1 MNTTD
6 VKDLITNSKNL
17 QTTYL
22 GTRESTMGV
31 EETVEIHDTDRNT
44 HILELGATGTG
55 KTQAAVHTALQD
67 IQKGRG
73 LCFINPKGDAINQLL
88 AKMPEDRLDDV
99 IYINPAE
106 EPVTA
111 VNPLEPHVHE
121 AMSAAALENQ
131 KEIIVGDILALFKRQ
146 SQNWGD
152 QWPRVLSTVLR
163 AYLDLNIRY
172 EESNTL
178 GDALRAITDQDELES
193 LIDRMDDPVIRN
205 HLVNIRDDLSEYEK
219 LPLKNRIQDFL
230 GNEVIRRVIEG
241 ETSIDFYEAIRT
253 GKIIL
258 VDVQRGEIG
267 RNASPLI
274 GSIVLTQVW
283 AAAQARIALPEDER
297 TLFPVFVDEVKH
309 YASESSN
316 FDEILSESREYGLS
330 VWMISQYLDQLDP
343 AMQRAAVNNCR
354 TKIVFQPEIADDGT
368 RVANM
373 LVGLEKD
380 DLQRLGSYR
389 AAMQTPDGSEAVT
402 FDTLPPW
409 ESDRDDTD
417 LERLKQDATVASD
430 DSAEATDLFDLGPA
444 GNAGD
449 QLHTMLLQEA
459 QAYLEA
465 RPAVSQVNLLH
476 QDPGEDRP
484 DGHVLKDNG
493 DVCHLEAEV
502 STLTKPAKV
511 LQNYWRAAFNDRKCI
526 FVVEEAGVDKLINIL
541 EDPVN
546 RRGDDHED
554 DDGSYSYYMDEDGEP
569 FTGIDDLAGADYRIL
584 VRGESG
590 NIRDYGTE
598 TDAECPELD
607 AETSVDELAS
617 FCLFREE
624 NGWCSALET
633 ECVLTEGDPA

>member
-1 MNTTD
+1 MNPDEAATLVRSTE
-6 VKDLITNSKNL
+6 NL
-17 QTTYL
+17 RTTYL

-31 EETVEIHDTDRNT
+31 EETVETRDEDRNT

-73 LCFINPKGDAINQLL
+73 LCFINPKGDAIDQIL
-88 AKMPEDRLDDV
+88 AKIPEDRLDDV

-111 VNPLEPHVHE
+111 VNPLEPHVHD
-121 AMSAAALENQ
+121 AMSTAALENQ

-152 QWPRVLSTVLR
+152 QWPRILSTVLR

-178 GDALRAITDQDELES
+178 GDALRAITDNDEIET

-205 HLVNIRDDLSEYEK
+205 HLINIRDDLSDYEK

-230 GNEVIRRVIEG
+230 GNDVIRRVIEG
-241 ETSIDFYEAIRT
+241 DTSIDFYDAIRT

-373 LVGLEKD
+373 LVGLDKH

-409 ESDRDDTD
+409 DPDRDEKA
-417 LERLKQDATVASD
+417 LERLKREATVASD
-430 DSAEATDLFDLGPA
+430 DSAEAKALFDLGPA

-465 RPAVSQVNLLH
+465 RPAVSQVNLLY

-493 DVCHLEAEV
+493 AVCHLEAEV

-546 RRGDDHED
+546 RRGDDHNDEN
-554 DDGSYSYYMDEDGEP
+554 GTYSYYTDDDGEP
-569 FTGIDDLAGADYRIL
+569 FTGIDDLAGADYRVL

-590 NIRDYGTE
+590 NIRDYGTD

-607 AETSVDELAS
+607 AETSADELTS
-617 FCLFREE
+617 FCLFRED
-624 NGWCSALET
+624 GWCSALET